1 MLTRC
6 GVGNPHELVSL
17 AANWNDFPLSFVE
30 RHICLSSF
38 FSSTEQGADGGG
50 GCIFLSLRDLAGE
63 LGLYYGNINT
73 AVPRLTLESDRV
85 QN

>member
-17 AANWNDFPLSFVE
+17 AANWYDFPLSFVR
-30 RHICLSSF
+30 RHIVFLLFSF
-38 FSSTEQGADGGG
+38 TEQGADGGG
-50 GCIFLSLRDLAGE
+50 GCIFLSLQDLAGE
-63 LGLYYGNINT
+63 LGLYYCNINT